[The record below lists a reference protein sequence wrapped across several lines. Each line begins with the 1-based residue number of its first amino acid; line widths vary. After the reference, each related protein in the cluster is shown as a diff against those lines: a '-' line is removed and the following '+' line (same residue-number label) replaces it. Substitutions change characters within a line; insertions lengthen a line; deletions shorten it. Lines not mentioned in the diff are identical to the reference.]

1 MSSYKIQGL
10 RMNRA
15 KDIGEEGIIISAAAT
30 FSGKRKASGVAFEDI
45 ESSMSDNSHIF
56 CGMIFPDAAVVLMK
70 GHIQAP
76 MERILDAPM
85 FADSLC
91 KSGQI
96 R

>member
-1 MSSYKIQGL
+1 MDRVEDSS
-10 RMNRA
+10 
-15 KDIGEEGIIISAAAT
+15 EEGIVISAAAA
-30 FSGKRKASGVAFEDI
+30 FSGKRKVNRVVFEDI
-45 ESSMSDNSHIF
+45 KSNMADDSHIF
-56 CGMIFPDAAVVLMK
+56 RGMILPDTAVILME

-85 FADSLC
+85 FTDCIC